1 MVIKIETLHEKLKG
15 YRLYSIR
22 NQIRL
27 ENKKLLIESVF
38 RKDRKIE
45 RKKLSILLLAPRQ

>member
-1 MVIKIETLHEKLKG
+1 MVIKRETLHEKLKG

-27 ENKKLLIESVF
+27 ENKKLLIEIVF

-45 RKKLSILLLAPRQ
+45 RKKLSILLLASRQ